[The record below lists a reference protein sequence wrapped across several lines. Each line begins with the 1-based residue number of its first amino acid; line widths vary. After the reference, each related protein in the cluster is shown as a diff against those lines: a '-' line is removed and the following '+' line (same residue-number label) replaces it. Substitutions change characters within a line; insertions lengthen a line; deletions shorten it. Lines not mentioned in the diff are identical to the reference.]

1 VLVDSHCHLDF
12 LERDEDLDA
21 VVGRA
26 REQDVGTLVTI
37 CTKLSEF
44 AAIKG
49 IANRFEQVYCSVGV
63 HPHEADAEGQGTP
76 DRLIE
81 LAADPKVV
89 GIGETGLDYYYK
101 HGAPEAQKESFISH
115 MDAARETGLP
125 LIVHTRDAD
134 DDTVSLMQESY
145 AKGAFPGVIHCFTA
159 GAGLAE
165 AALDLGFYISLS
177 GIVTFKN
184 ATELRE
190 VAKQVPLERLLIETD
205 APYLAPVPMRGKRN
219 EPAFV
224 AHTATYLSEFLG
236 LPAEELARV
245 TTENFFR
252 LFSKARPPREFAAA

>member
-1 VLVDSHCHLDF
+1 
-12 LERDEDLDA
+12 
-21 VVGRA
+21 
-26 REQDVGTLVTI
+26 
-37 CTKLSEF
+37 
-44 AAIKG
+44 
-49 IANRFEQVYCSVGV
+49 
-63 HPHEADAEGQGTP
+63 
-76 DRLIE
+76 
-81 LAADPKVV
+81 
-89 GIGETGLDYYYK
+89 
-101 HGAPEAQKESFISH
+101 